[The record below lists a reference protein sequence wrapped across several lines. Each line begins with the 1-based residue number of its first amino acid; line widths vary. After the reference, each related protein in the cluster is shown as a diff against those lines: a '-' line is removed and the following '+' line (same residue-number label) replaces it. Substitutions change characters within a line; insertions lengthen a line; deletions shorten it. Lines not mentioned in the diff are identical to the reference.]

1 MIRPIRTIRPI
12 LSVAAAASLLGALC
26 SCGHNAVTFGKGVG
40 FEAGFDP
47 EHMTGRVELLYGEM
61 LNVAARDNLE
71 ITLETD
77 VEGGQETA
85 AASAKTGTALRIKVG
100 PQVNGYF
107 VDAVSAGATADQ
119 IRALHDLPASPDSST
134 VPPSE

>member
-1 MIRPIRTIRPI
+1 MIRLIHFICF
-12 LSVAAAASLLGALC
+12 VAVCTALLGTLC
-26 SCGHNAVTFGKGVG
+26 ACGHNAVTFGKGVG

-77 VEGGQETA
+77 VEGSQETA

-100 PQVNGYF
+100 PQINGYF
-107 VDAVSAGATADQ
+107 VDAVNAGATADQ

-134 VPPSE
+134 NNL